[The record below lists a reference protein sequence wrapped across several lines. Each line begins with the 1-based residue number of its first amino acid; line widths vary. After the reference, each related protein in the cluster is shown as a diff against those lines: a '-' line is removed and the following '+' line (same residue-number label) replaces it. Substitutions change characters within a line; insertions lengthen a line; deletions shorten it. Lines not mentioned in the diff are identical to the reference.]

1 VFHRIGHHHDHRDI
15 ARYIHHLEER
25 TCHPHFQPGVSAG
38 RGGRFPATKAT
49 DSLPARG
56 STTGAAARR
65 GVCGNQAKSAY
76 SFINFALRLQ
86 ISAKLLT
93 PSVALALGI
102 VYQVHRVRRTA
113 DRPNEVH
120 AP

>member
-1 VFHRIGHHHDHRDI
+1 MPRLEVGGQASRPLPKHRAKLIRQSVRLVD
-15 ARYIHHLEER
+15 
-25 TCHPHFQPGVSAG
+25 
-38 RGGRFPATKAT
+38 
-49 DSLPARG
+49 LPYAAPRH
-56 STTGAAARR
+56 GAYE
-65 GVCGNQAKSAY
+65 NHAKSAY

-93 PSVALALGI
+93 PSVAPALRM